1 MNNFISQNKSAFKKK
16 KKRWKPKGRQLEK
29 EIFAEIQ
36 SLFVGKSI
44 ARDELIEYLHL
55 IQDKYGILYDKHLVA
70 LAELTN
76 LPLAEIYEVATFYA
90 LSLIHI

>member
-36 SLFVGKSI
+36 SLFVGKTL
-44 ARDELIEYLHL
+44 ARDELICGTFEISDTDAEFNELSVVKPEL
-55 IQDKYGILYDKHLVA
+55 NNR
-70 LAELTN
+70 LA
-76 LPLAEIYEVATFYA
+76 
-90 LSLIHI
+90 

>member
-16 KKRWKPKGRQLEK
+16 KNRWKPKGRQLEK

-36 SLFVGKSI
+36 SLFVGKTI

-55 IQDKYGILYDKHLVA
+55 IQTLEGIHL
-70 LAELTN
+70 LLQFMS
-76 LPLAEIYEVATFYA
+76 LLRLMI
-90 LSLIHI
+90 LLKLKSLIKI